1 MLRRL
6 MLLALALCAFAA
18 LESCGVSRLAGPSA
32 VDNNKQGSTGQTQDP
47 TAGGGSGGQGG
58 QDDQPVANG
67 RGH

>member
-18 LESCGVSRLAGPSA
+18 LESCGMTSA
-32 VDNNKQGSTGQTQDP
+32 VAPLKPEVKKVAIVPEAP
-47 TAGGGSGGQGG
+47 TTGGQGGESGG
-58 QDDQPVANG
+58 QDDQPVAGG

>member
-18 LESCGVSRLAGPSA
+18 LESCGMTSA
-32 VDNNKQGSTGQTQDP
+32 VAPFKPEVKKVTIVPEAPTTG
-47 TAGGGSGGQGG
+47 GESGG
-58 QDDQPVANG
+58 QDDQPVAGG

>member
-18 LESCGVSRLAGPSA
+18 LESCGMTSSVAPIKPEVKKVVIRPEA
-32 VDNNKQGSTGQTQDP
+32 P
-47 TAGGGSGGQGG
+47 TTGGQGGESGG
-58 QDDQPVANG
+58 QDDQPVAGG